1 MKAKGLFIAG
11 IVLALVGAGA
21 LFHGH
26 LFGESNSAIA
36 SVVGII
42 GIVFIAT
49 SKFRL
54 L

>member
-1 MKAKGLFIAG
+1 MKAKALFIAG
-11 IVLALVGAGA
+11 LVMALIGAGA

-26 LFGESNSAIA
+26 LFGKSNSAIA
-36 SVVGII
+36 SVMGII
-42 GIVFIAT
+42 GIVLIAT

>member
-1 MKAKGLFIAG
+1 MKARALFITG
-11 IVLALVGAGA
+11 LVLALIGAGA

-26 LFGESNSAIA
+26 LFGENNSAIA
-36 SVVGII
+36 SVMGII
-42 GIVFIAT
+42 GIVLIAT

>member
-1 MKAKGLFIAG
+1 MKARVLFIVG
-11 IVLALVGAGA
+11 LVLALIGAGA

-36 SVVGII
+36 SVMGII
-42 GIVFIAT
+42 GIVLIAT

>member
-1 MKAKGLFIAG
+1 MRARVLFIAG
-11 IVLALVGAGA
+11 LVLALVGAGA
-21 LFHGH
+21 LIHGH

-36 SVVGII
+36 SVMGII

>member
-1 MKAKGLFIAG
+1 MKAKMMFITGL
-11 IVLALVGAGA
+11 VLALVAAGA

-26 LFGESNSAIA
+26 LFGESNSAVA
-36 SVVGII
+36 SVMGII
-42 GIVFIAT
+42 GVALIAT